1 MKKRRSF
8 RPAWVLLT
16 AVIPLLGCIGRA
28 QLPEG
33 AAGGMNAAL
42 TQLFGRATFFSA
54 KVDVVVLDPAQQELL
69 RMPMNFAALEGKIRL
84 EIDVS
89 QIRSKHVTPEIISA
103 MNQAGIGKMATIIRP
118 DKKAS
123 YILYPVLRNYSVV
136 PMSKAE
142 ADAIGKPLNTE
153 RTELG
158 KETIDGHS
166 CVKRLWS
173 AAVSAED
180 QPQKGG
186 DGREPRRIVSR
197 RSDDVWGAATGATHT
212 VAVRKAVREQLATCN
227 PQRVRITLTSAW
239 PVFD

>member
-1 MKKRRSF
+1 MKKLRSF

-16 AVIPLLGCIGRA
+16 AVIPLLGSIGRA

-166 CVKRLWS
+166 CVKNHVTVKEQQTVILEATTWNATDLKDFPIRI
-173 AAVSAED
+173 ETKD
-180 QPQKGG
+180 KGTTSILHFHQIQFARP
-186 DGREPRRIVSR
+186 DIKQFEPPP
-197 RSDDVWGAATGATHT
+197 GY
-212 VAVRKAVREQLATCN
+212 KLAG
-227 PQRVRITLTSAW
+227 
-239 PVFD
+239 